1 MSEDPI
7 IIDATNSIL
16 GRLASYVAKRALEGY
31 RIIIL
36 NAEKAIISGNRKSIV
51 QEAKKR
57 LGTRTLGSQKKA
69 PIHPRRPDL
78 YVRRV
83 IRGMLPTREKTKGKV
98 AFSRIT
104 VFINV
109 PEKYANENII
119 KVPKADASRIQH
131 KYITVGDLSKEIG
144 GS

>member
-1 MSEDPI
+1 LSEDPI
-7 IIDATNSIL
+7 IIDAADSIL
-16 GRLASYVAKRALEGY
+16 GRLASYAAKRALEGY

-36 NAEKAIISGNRKSIV
+36 NAEKAIISGNKRNII
-51 QEAKKR
+51 QEAKKK

-83 IRGMLPTREKTKGKV
+83 IRGMLPRKKTKGKE

-104 VFINV
+104 VFINI

>member
-1 MSEDPI
+1 LSEDPI
-7 IIDATNSIL
+7 IIDAADSIL
-16 GRLASYVAKRALEGY
+16 GRLASYAAKRALEGY

-36 NAEKAIISGNRKSIV
+36 NAEKAIISGNKRNII
-51 QEAKKR
+51 QEAKDK

-83 IRGMLPTREKTKGKV
+83 IRGMLPRKKTKGLE

-109 PEKYANENII
+109 PEKYVNENII
-119 KVPKADASRIQH
+119 KVPEADVSRIKH

-144 GS
+144 GL

>member
-1 MSEDPI
+1 LSKDPI
-7 IIDATNSIL
+7 IIDAADSIL
-16 GRLASYVAKRALEGY
+16 GRLASYAAKRALEGY

-36 NAEKAIISGNRKSIV
+36 NAEKAIISGNKTNII
-51 QEAKKR
+51 QEAKER
-57 LGTRTLGSQKKA
+57 LDTRTLGSQKKA

-83 IRGMLPTREKTKGKV
+83 IRGMLPRKKTKGME

-104 VFINV
+104 VFIDV